1 MLRQGVTRSI
11 GIAARPA
18 DVVAFVADPET
29 MPRYAPGFAKSVT
42 PSGGAWVAE
51 TSRGTLQ
58 LSPVVAA
65 AAGTVD
71 FHLTAGD
78 GSVTVV
84 HTRTFA
90 NGDGAEFV
98 FTLLLPESA
107 PADAAAEQGQ
117 VLEGELALLKEL
129 LESA

>member
-1 MLRQGVTRSI
+1 MLRQGVTRAI

-58 LSPVVAA
+58 VSPVVAA

-71 FHLTAGD
+71 FHLTDGD
-78 GSVTVV
+78 GSVTVA
-84 HTRTFA
+84 HSRTFA

-98 FTLLLPESA
+98 FTLLLPESLS
-107 PADAAAEQGQ
+107 ADAVAEQGQ
-117 VLEGELALLKEL
+117 ALEGDLARLKEL
-129 LESA
+129 LEAR

>member
-29 MPRYAPGFAKSVT
+29 MPRYAPEFAKSVR

-58 LSPVVAA
+58 VSPVVAA

-78 GSVTVV
+78 GSVTVA

-107 PADAAAEQGQ
+107 AADVLADQGR
-117 VLEGELALLKEL
+117 VLEVELARLKEL
-129 LESA
+129 LETS